1 MNREISSIGLPET
14 SPFPEPEGLLGTLFM
29 VTFCLFFGKK
39 KLKNKNINKQFK
51 I

>member
-29 VTFCLFFGKK
+29 VTFCLFFFFW
-39 KLKNKNINKQFK
+39 QEK
-51 I
+51 IEK